1 MLDRGLLK
9 LMAAHVRVPYADTKP
24 MIACQNTTRHDASI
38 AAIIGGTV
46 YALAAERVDRI
57 KHSCDAGGAYTYL
70 KARFPRVSFPELD
83 CAYAP
88 YREPHHHLAHA
99 ASAYYTSPFSQAVI
113 LVLDGMGPHQHGT
126 NISTSL
132 WLGTDDEIEHLDSI
146 QEQGIC
152 YRSVGHYY
160 AAVSYYLGFP
170 FHDVSFTMSLAP
182 YGDAARYRSAMASLI
197 WPTEDGL
204 FDTDRDFIR
213 FTTHTR
219 FGSAF
224 GWPDDPAWLAT
235 QRARC
240 EALLGPMR
248 GVEEDLQERH
258 MDLAAAAQERLE
270 IILAAIVRRL
280 RAKAPGVTNLCYAG
294 GVALNCVANQRVLA
308 DAGFRAIHIQPAASD
323 DGIALGR
330 LLYRVYNGHGARVRS
345 TPSSVY
351 LGPPY
356 GRADLDAALTEACDR
371 VIARRFSKR
380 DLLEEVAR
388 RIASGEVIAWVQGR
402 SEFGP
407 RALGHRSVLADPR
420 NPAIATAISDKFK
433 HREWFRPFAPSVLES
448 RLPEYFDTNASMRFP
463 MRFMLAAVTARPA
476 ARTAF
481 AGALH
486 VDGTARVHAVPDD
499 GSIYAALLAAYD
511 RQTGVPG
518 LLNTSLNV
526 PGAPMV
532 ETPRD
537 ALAVFLASRLDAL
550 VMGPWLVQRMDQD
563 R

>member
-1 MLDRGLLK
+1 M
-9 LMAAHVRVPYADTKP
+9 
-24 MIACQNTTRHDASI
+24 ACQNTTRHDASV
-38 AAIIGGTV
+38 AAIIGGAV

-57 KHSCDAGGAYTYL
+57 KHSCDAAAAYTYL

-126 NISTSL
+126 SISTSL
-132 WLGTDDEIEHLDSI
+132 WRGTGDDIAHLDSI

-160 AAVSYYLGFP
+160 AAVSWYLGFP

-182 YGDAARYRSAMASLI
+182 YGDAARYRSAVASLI

-204 FDTDRDFIR
+204 FDTDRAFIR
-213 FTTHTR
+213 FATHTR

-224 GWPDDPAWLAT
+224 GWHDDQAWLAA
-235 QRARC
+235 QRARY

-248 GVEEDLQERH
+248 AVEDELQQRH
-258 MDLAAAAQERLE
+258 MDLAAATQERLE

-280 RAKAPGVTNLCYAG
+280 RARAPGVTDLCYAG

-308 DAGFRAIHIQPAASD
+308 NAGFRAIHIQPAASD

-330 LLYRVYNGHGARVRS
+330 LLYRVYNGRVYNGHGARARS

-356 GRADLDAALTEACDR
+356 GRTDLEAALAEVGDR
-371 VIARRFSKR
+371 VIARRLSKR
-380 DLLEEVAR
+380 ALLEEVAR
-388 RIASGEVIAWVQGR
+388 RIAAGEVIAWVQGR

-420 NPAIATAISDKFK
+420 NPSVATAISDRFK
-433 HREWFRPFAPSVLES
+433 QREWYRPFAPSVLES
-448 RLPEYFDTNASMRFP
+448 RVSEYFETHASMQFP
-463 MRFMLAAVTARPA
+463 MRFMLAALAARPA

-486 VDGTARVHAVPDD
+486 VDGTARVHAVADD
-499 GSIYAALLAAYD
+499 GSIYAALLAAYA

-518 LLNTSLNV
+518 LLNTSLNA
-526 PGAPMV
+526 PGAPIV
-532 ETPRD
+532 ETPRE
-537 ALAVFLASRLDAL
+537 ALAVLLASRLDAL
-550 VMGPWLVQRMDQD
+550 VLGPWLIERRD
-563 R
+563 

>member
-1 MLDRGLLK
+1 
-9 LMAAHVRVPYADTKP
+9 V
-24 MIACQNTTRHDASI
+24 
-38 AAIIGGTV
+38 AAIIGGAV

-57 KHSCDAGGAYTYL
+57 KHSCDAAAAYTYL

-99 ASAYYTSPFSQAVI
+99 ASAYYTSPFSQAAI

-126 NISTSL
+126 TISTSL
-132 WLGTDDEIEHLDSI
+132 WRGAGDDIEHLGSI
-146 QEQGIC
+146 REPGIC

-160 AAVSYYLGFP
+160 AAVSWYLGFP

-182 YGDAARYRSAMASLI
+182 YGDAARYRSAVASLI

-204 FDTDRDFIR
+204 VDTDRAFIR
-213 FTTHTR
+213 FATHTR

-224 GWPDDPAWLAT
+224 GWRDDQAWLAA
-235 QRARC
+235 QRARY

-248 GVEEDLQERH
+248 GVEEELQQRH

-270 IILAAIVRRL
+270 IVLAAIVRGL
-280 RAKAPGVTNLCYAG
+280 RARLPGVPNLCYAG

-308 DAGFRAIHIQPAASD
+308 NAGFRAIHIQPAASD

-330 LLYRVYNGHGARVRS
+330 LLYRVYNRDVDGRRVDNRRGARARS
-345 TPSSVY
+345 TPASIY

-356 GRADLDAALTEACDR
+356 GRTDLEAALAEAGDR
-371 VIARRFSKR
+371 VIARRLSKR
-380 DLLEEVAR
+380 GLLEEVAR
-388 RIASGEVIAWVQGR
+388 RIAAGEVIAWVQGR

-420 NPAIATAISDKFK
+420 NPSAATAISDKFK
-433 HREWFRPFAPSVLES
+433 QREWYRPFAPSVLES
-448 RLPEYFDTNASMRFP
+448 RLPEYFEAHASMQFP
-463 MRFMLAAVTARPA
+463 MRFMLAALAARPA

-486 VDGTARVHAVPDD
+486 VDGTARVHAVADE
-499 GSIYAALLAAYD
+499 GSIYALLLAAFA

-526 PGAPMV
+526 PGAPIV

-537 ALAVFLASRLDAL
+537 ALEVLLASRLDAL
-550 VMGPWLVQRMDQD
+550 AMGPWLIERKTEHP
-563 R
+563 